1 MRKYQVRNNFK
12 DIFGVYLLESQN
24 FEGNFDMPV
33 VGNFDDL
40 SLIDYFALY
49 SDLSEYHKTENTC
62 VCFYQYDH
70 VFDGIHGLYNS
81 IIYQDEERLQKFRLR
96 FEGVKYIVAPD
107 YSLFGD
113 FPNALQIFNIY
124 KSRICMA
131 WLIANTKA
139 KIIPNIRYSFDFTF
153 EYAFDGI
160 MKGSNIAIGL
170 LGLMHHKENKKMF
183 LDGFKTAIDKI
194 QPKSILAYGFITK
207 NNIEEYLGYA
217 INKGITIIVPHSK
230 IDMYKKE
237 DAFYGV
243 WK

>member
-1 MRKYQVRNNFK
+1 MKNYQVRDNFK
-12 DIFGVYLLESQN
+12 DIFGVYLLESQR
-24 FEGNFDMPV
+24 FEGDFDMPI
-33 VGNFDDL
+33 VGNFDDI

-49 SDLSEYHKTENTC
+49 SDLSEYHKTTNTC

-81 IIYQDEERLQKFRLR
+81 IIYQDFDRLEKFRKR

-124 KSRICMA
+124 RSRVCMA
-131 WLIANTKA
+131 WLLKNTKA
-139 KIIPNIRYSFDFTF
+139 KIIPNVRFSFNFTF
-153 EYAFDGI
+153 NYAFDGI

-183 LDGFKTAIDKI
+183 LDGFKEAIDRI
-194 QPKSILAYGFITK
+194 MPKSILVYGFITK
-207 NNIEEYLGYA
+207 QNIEEFLGYA
-217 INKGITIIVPHSK
+217 IEKGIEIIVPHSK

-237 DAFYGV
+237 DAFYGK
-243 WK
+243 W

>member
-1 MRKYQVRNNFK
+1 
-12 DIFGVYLLESQN
+12 
-24 FEGNFDMPV
+24 
-33 VGNFDDL
+33 
-40 SLIDYFALY
+40 
-49 SDLSEYHKTENTC
+49 
-62 VCFYQYDH
+62 
-70 VFDGIHGLYNS
+70 
-81 IIYQDEERLQKFRLR
+81 
-96 FEGVKYIVAPD
+96 
-107 YSLFGD
+107 
-113 FPNALQIFNIY
+113 
-124 KSRICMA
+124 
-131 WLIANTKA
+131 
-139 KIIPNIRYSFDFTF
+139 
-153 EYAFDGI
+153 